1 MAKKTTTP
9 AGSKLAKP
17 KTDAPSERR
26 KLDEEIR
33 KLEERQ
39 ASRAVDRAIR
49 WARLIDQL
57 ETLLD
62 RADDLFT
69 HGVPVDFEDVKRFHA
84 DLQSDPEWAGF
95 DLGLARDWWRR
106 STESTLAVDLQLA
119 ENWLPMIGDKYHP
132 ELPYAIEDIRLRL
145 EGKPHNTERRTS
157 EAIAFGIAR
166 VRTLLDYDI
175 ALAKSFDLDRAPS
188 EEDLD
193 VLRRLRD
200 KPKTAKELAKEIA
213 GKDIHNID
221 EPRVARAI
229 ERLKKVHG
237 FDLPN
242 ERGSGYTL
250 TTSDRARLDALDR
263 VT

>member
-9 AGSKLAKP
+9 AGSKPAKP

-26 KLDEEIR
+26 KVDEEIR

-39 ASRAVDRAIR
+39 ASRAIDRAIR
-49 WARLIDQL
+49 WARLADQL

-69 HGVPVDFEDVKRFHA
+69 HGLPVDIEDVKRFHA
-84 DLQSDPEWAGF
+84 DLQSDFVELEGCT
-95 DLGLARDWWRR
+95 LGDARRWLVL

-119 ENWLPMIGDKYHP
+119 ENWLPMIGFEYRTQDA
-132 ELPYAIEDIRLRL
+132 YAIADVRLRL
-145 EGKPHNTERRTS
+145 EGKPHDLMTTNS
-157 EAIAFGIAR
+157 EAIVYAISQVRKLLRADLAR
-166 VRTLLDYDI
+166 S
-175 ALAKSFDLDRAPS
+175 KSFDRAPS

-193 VLRRLRD
+193 VLQRLRD
-200 KPKTAKELAKEIA
+200 KPKTAKELAVEIA
-213 GKDIHNID
+213 GKDNSHNMD

-242 ERGSGYTL
+242 ERGFGYAL
-250 TTSDRARLDALDR
+250 TPSDRARLDAFDR
-263 VT
+263 GT